1 MPHLKTVS
9 IVIAADETPAT
20 LKVKLDNL
28 NIDHSHLSLDQ
39 ELKEGFKGKTIRV
52 SYDNRDMK
60 WLSTVWNNPQD

>member
-20 LKVKLDNL
+20 LKIKLDNL
-28 NIDHSHLSLDQ
+28 NIKHDHLSLEQ
-39 ELKEGFKGKTIRV
+39 ELRESFKGKTIKV